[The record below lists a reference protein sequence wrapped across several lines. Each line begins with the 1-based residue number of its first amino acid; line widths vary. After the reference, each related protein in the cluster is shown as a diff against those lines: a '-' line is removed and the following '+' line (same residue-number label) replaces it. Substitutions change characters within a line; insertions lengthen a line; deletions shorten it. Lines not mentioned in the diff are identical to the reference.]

1 MPTWNI
7 RIFEDTA
14 EIEVNTN
21 EGRSFMHLDLEL
33 PLQFI
38 EDDESIRIEGSN
50 GGFIGVDPENDP
62 GKIIME
68 APGGSHSWF
77 DIEIPIIEDIVAY
90 VRAGVQHEHDF
101 AAHNNPYAG
110 IQHGQVRNIPAN
122 ATNAISYNSI
132 QDGNEMVTFHGNL
145 NRPNNPRYYKR
156 STFNSLQTA
165 NAGLKR
171 NPFTQQLIQPG
182 NVTGYTARIQEGG
195 KKTRRRRGM
204 RRRKSIR
211 RL

>member
-7 RIFEDTA
+7 RIFDNIA
-14 EIEVNTN
+14 EIEVSTN
-21 EGRSFMHLDLEL
+21 EGRSLMHMDLEL

-38 EDDESIRIEGSN
+38 EDDESIRIADSN

-68 APGGSHSWF
+68 APGGHSWF

-90 VRAGVQHEHDF
+90 VRAGVQREHEFD
-101 AAHNNPYAG
+101 
-110 IQHGQVRNIPAN
+110 
-122 ATNAISYNSI
+122 
-132 QDGNEMVTFHGNL
+132 
-145 NRPNNPRYYKR
+145 
-156 STFNSLQTA
+156 
-165 NAGLKR
+165 
-171 NPFTQQLIQPG
+171 
-182 NVTGYTARIQEGG
+182 TARIQEGG

-211 RL
+211 MRRMGRGF